1 MVLSKTQKTWIEAQK
16 FCRDRYT
23 DLAIIRSQADQVQ
36 ITSLINTFWPAI
48 WIGLYR
54 DTWKWSDQ
62 SNFTSSTKLTTQ
74 SFTGWNED
82 CAGIDNY
89 YRVFGDIYCTWTY
102 YFYCKT
108 GMSDLSYFVH
118 SSVCCLFTN

>member
-1 MVLSKTQKTWIEAQK
+1 MVLSNTQKTWIEAQK

-23 DLAIIRSQADQVQ
+23 DLAIIRSQADQDQ
-36 ITSLINTFWPAI
+36 ITSLINTLPL

-62 SNFTSSTKLTTQ
+62 SNVTSSTLLATQ
-74 SFTGWNED
+74 SFTRWNED
-82 CAGIDNY
+82 CVAADNF
-89 YRVFGDIYCTWTY
+89 YRVFDDRFCTSPH

-108 GMSDLSYFVH
+108 GRSDLSYFVH
-118 SSVCCLFTN
+118 SFVCYLLTKNL